1 MPTITI
7 KFYGPACDVAGSPSI
22 SMEIREGQT
31 VEQVTHD
38 LGERYPALRDAR
50 GVRLA
55 VNRAYVPMDYAL
67 SDGDEV
73 AVIPPVSGG

>member
-7 KFYGPACDVAGSPSI
+7 NFYGPACDIAGSPSMQ
-22 SMEIREGQT
+22 MEIQQGQT
-31 VEQVTHD
+31 VEHVTRQ
-38 LGERYPALRDAR
+38 LGERFPALRDAR

-55 VNRAYVPMDYAL
+55 VNRAYVPKDHAL